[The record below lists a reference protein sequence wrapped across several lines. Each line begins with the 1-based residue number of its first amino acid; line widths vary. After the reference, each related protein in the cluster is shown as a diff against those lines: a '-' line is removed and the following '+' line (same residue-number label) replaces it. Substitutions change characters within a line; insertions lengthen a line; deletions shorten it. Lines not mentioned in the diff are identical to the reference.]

1 MSSIEQIRQRILE
14 GSILRTALWLAWPL
28 MIAQLVNVSYN
39 IIDSIWL
46 GRLGPKAF
54 AAPMVCSPLIMF
66 IYSIGAIAMGGLSLV
81 SQYVGAGDFRSA
93 ERSAGQLISF
103 TFMVGVALSVAGFII
118 APAALKLMGVPSE
131 VYPLALAYM
140 RTIFIGVPIAIG
152 GLAYVM
158 ISNAV
163 GDTRTPTKLNIASA
177 LTNIALD
184 PLLIFGIGPFPRLGV
199 VGAAVATIA
208 SRSITTF
215 VGLYKLFRGFGGF
228 RVRLEDL
235 KLETKWI
242 KKVLTIGVPISIQQ
256 STTSLGFVVLMGI
269 ISRFGTVQID
279 AYGVALRIMQ
289 IDQAIVFGL
298 NRAMSIMVGQ
308 CIGAELYD
316 RAKKVAKRVGLFIF
330 ASMCAIAAGIVA
342 LAPLVIW
349 IFVPDPRVVQAGTVL
364 LRVFAPSMPAFA
376 LIAMAQGIGRGSG
389 HTKVPAALSIAR
401 LWGLRVPLAL
411 ILPSLGLGVLGVW
424 LAMTVSNVVIGAAA
438 WVWISRGSW
447 LKRVVE
453 IPAVG
458 KVSPVS
464 GFGGAG
470 GAPTG

>member
-1 MSSIEQIRQRILE
+1 MGSIEQIRQRILE
-14 GSILRTALWLAWPL
+14 GAILRTALWLAWPL
-28 MIAQLVNVSYN
+28 MVAQLVNVSYN

-46 GRLGPKAF
+46 GRLGPRAF
-54 AAPMVCSPLIMF
+54 AAPMVCSPLVMF
-66 IYSIGAIAMGGLSLV
+66 IYSVGAIAMGGLSLI
-81 SQYVGAGDFRSA
+81 SQYIGAGDFRSA

-103 TFMVGVALSVAGFII
+103 TFIVGIALSIVGYLI
-118 APAALKLMGVPSE
+118 APIALKLMGVPTG

-152 GLAYVM
+152 GFAYVM

-177 LTNIALD
+177 LANIALD

-199 VGAAVATIA
+199 VGAAIATIA
-208 SRSITTF
+208 ARSITTSI
-215 VGLYKLFRGFGGF
+215 GLYKLFKGFGGF
-228 RVRLEDL
+228 RVGLEDL
-235 KLETKWI
+235 RLEARWVR
-242 KKVLTIGVPISIQQ
+242 KVLSIGIPISIQQ
-256 STTSLGFVVLMGI
+256 STTSLGFVVLMSI
-269 ISRFGTVQID
+269 ISRFGTIQID

-289 IDQAIVFGL
+289 VDQAIVFGL

-316 RAKKVAKRVGLFIF
+316 RAKSVARKVGLFMF
-330 ASMCAIAAGIVA
+330 LSMCAIAAAIVA

-349 IFVPDPRVVQAGTVL
+349 VFVPDPRVVKAGTVL
-364 LRVFAPSMPAFA
+364 LRIFAPSMPAFA
-376 LIAMAQGIGRGSG
+376 IHMMAQGIGRGSG
-389 HTKVPAALSIAR
+389 HTKIPAALSIAR
-401 LWGLRVPLAL
+401 LWGLRVPLAIL
-411 ILPSLGLGVLGVW
+411 LPSLGLGVLGVW

-453 IPAVG
+453 VPAMGRMGAVG
-458 KVSPVS
+458 
-464 GFGGAG
+464 GIGGAG
-470 GAPTG
+470 GAAPG